1 MYDPFALRPLGN
13 QVLVEVLPEE
23 LTRDSG
29 LVIPEVVA
37 HPSCQG
43 RIVAVGSRVS
53 PDLMPGDH
61 VIFEPYQE
69 NQIIPDSGNP
79 AEEWLLVDAG
89 TILCVVEP

>member
-29 LVIPEVVA
+29 LTIPEVVK

-43 RIVAVGSRVS
+43 RIVACGPRVS

-69 NQIIPDSGNP
+69 NPIVPDL
-79 AEEWLLVDAG
+79 AEPEVEYLLVDSD